1 MALAGRRFRRRK
13 KEDIFVEGYFIDH
26 MNVAS
31 PDINQQDEIFHLFG
45 KESPETDRLQNYG
58 TLTVTVLDKYTNN
71 AILDLITGND
81 PGAGTTQ
88 PRQYNTEDLTVV
100 NVWANVKDAKN
111 TRYVKSWLLTS
122 WTPGMPMPSGNP
134 EAKAAVQITGNGDLP
149 RQFQNA
155 GITMSKVAS
164 GAANIGDTPVLVPS
178 ESNYAVAVK
187 AINDLTPGGEFEQED
202 LRVSAAMI
210 SSSGAIS
217 WVEVLAALVDLT
229 AVTHL
234 AVYYL
239 FTGAG
244 IYPDVA
250 PDHLRT

>member
-45 KESPETDRLQNYG
+45 KDSPETDRLQNYG

-81 PGAGTTQ
+81 PGSTAI
-88 PRQYNTEDLTVV
+88 RQYNTNDLTVV
-100 NVWANVKDAKN
+100 NIWANVKDAKN
-111 TRYVKSWLLTS
+111 TQYVKSWILES

-134 EAKAAVQITGNGDLP
+134 EAKAAVQITGNGNLP
-149 RQFQNA
+149 RQFQGA
-155 GITMSKVAS
+155 AILMKKVAS
-164 GAANIGDTPVLVPS
+164 GAANIGATPVLVPN
-178 ESNYAVAVK
+178 ETNYAVAVK
-187 AINDLTPGGEFEQED
+187 AINEGATFEQED
-202 LRVSAAMI
+202 LPVSATMI

-217 WVEVLAALVDLT
+217 WVDVLAALQDLD
-229 AVTHL
+229 AVTDL

-239 FTGAG
+239 YTGTG
-244 IYPDVA
+244 VYPDVQ
-250 PDHLRT
+250 PDKLRS

>member
-1 MALAGRRFRRRK
+1 MALGGRRFRRRK

-45 KESPETDRLQNYG
+45 KDSPETDRLQNYG

-81 PGAGTTQ
+81 PGAGTTS
-88 PRQYNTEDLTVV
+88 PRQYNTNDLTVV
-100 NVWANVKDAKN
+100 NIWANVKNAQN
-111 TRYVKSWLLTS
+111 TQYVKSWILES

-134 EAKAAVQITGNGDLP
+134 EAKAAVQITGNGNLP

-155 GITMSKVAS
+155 AILMKKVAS
-164 GAANIGDTPVLVPS
+164 GAANIGATPVLVPG
-178 ESNYAVAVK
+178 ETNYAVAVK
-187 AINDLTPGGEFEQED
+187 AINAGATFDQED
-202 LRVSAAMI
+202 LIVSAAMI
-210 SSSGAIS
+210 TSSGAIS
-217 WVEVLAALVDLT
+217 WTEVLAALINLT
-229 AVTHL
+229 SVTHL

-239 FTGAG
+239 YTGTG
-244 IYPDVA
+244 VYPTVR
-250 PDHLRT
+250 PDKLRT

>member
-45 KESPETDRLQNYG
+45 KDSPETDRLQNYG
-58 TLTVTVLDKYTNN
+58 TLSVTVLDKYTNN

-81 PGAGTTQ
+81 PGSAAI
-88 PRQYNTEDLTVV
+88 RQYNTNDLTVV
-100 NVWANVKDAKN
+100 NIWANVKNAQN
-111 TRYVKSWLLTS
+111 TSYIKSWILES

-134 EAKAAVQITGNGDLP
+134 EAKAAVQITGNGNLP
-149 RQFQNA
+149 RQFQGA
-155 GITMSKVAS
+155 AILMKKVAS
-164 GAANIGDTPVLVPS
+164 GAANIGATPVLVPN
-178 ESNYAVAVK
+178 ETNYAVAVK
-187 AINDLTPGGEFEQED
+187 AINAGSTFEQED

-210 SSSGAIS
+210 SSAGAIS

-239 FTGAG
+239 YTGTG
-244 IYPDVA
+244 VYPDVR
-250 PDHLRT
+250 PDKLRT

>member
-45 KESPETDRLQNYG
+45 KDSPETDRLQNYG

-81 PGAGTTQ
+81 PGSTAA
-88 PRQYNTEDLTVV
+88 RQYNCNDLTVV
-100 NVWANVKDAKN
+100 NIWANVKDAQN
-111 TRYVKSWLLTS
+111 TRYVKSWIVTS

-149 RQFQNA
+149 RQFQSA
-155 GITMSKVAS
+155 YIMMKKVAS
-164 GAANIGDTPVLVPS
+164 GAANIGDTPVLVPN
-178 ESNYAVAVK
+178 ETNYAVAVK
-187 AINDLTPGGEFEQED
+187 AINQGATFEQED
-202 LRVSAAMI
+202 LRVSAAMV
-210 SSSGAIS
+210 SSAGAIS
-217 WVEVLAALVDLT
+217 WTEVLANLSDLS

-239 FTGAG
+239 KTGTG
-244 IYPDVA
+244 VYPDVR
-250 PDHLRT
+250 PDKLRS

>member
-26 MNVAS
+26 MNVAT

-45 KESPETDRLQNYG
+45 KDSPETDRLQNYG

-81 PGAGTTQ
+81 PGSTAA
-88 PRQYNTEDLTVV
+88 RQYNTNDLTVV
-100 NVWANVKDAKN
+100 NIWANVKNAKN
-111 TRYVKSWLLTS
+111 TQYVKSWILTS

-149 RQFQNA
+149 RQFQSA
-155 GITMSKVAS
+155 AILMKKVAS
-164 GAANIGDTPVLVPS
+164 GAANIGTTPVKVPN

-187 AINDLTPGGEFEQED
+187 AINDTTGSGGTFDQED
-202 LRVSAAMI
+202 LRVSAAMV
-210 SSSGAIS
+210 SSAGAIS
-217 WVEVLAALVDLT
+217 WVEVLAALTDLT
-229 AVTHL
+229 TVTHL

-239 FTGAG
+239 YTGTQV
-244 IYPDVA
+244 YPDIK
-250 PDHLRT
+250 PDKLRS

>member
-26 MNVAS
+26 MNVAT

-45 KESPETDRLQNYG
+45 KDSPETDRLQNYG

-81 PGAGTTQ
+81 PGSTAA
-88 PRQYNTEDLTVV
+88 RQYNTNDLTVV

-111 TRYVKSWLLTS
+111 TRYVKSWIITS

-149 RQFQNA
+149 RQFQSA
-155 GITMSKVAS
+155 AILMKKVAS
-164 GAANIGDTPVLVPS
+164 GAANIGTTPVKVPN
-178 ESNYAVAVK
+178 ETNYAVAVK
-187 AINDLTPGGEFEQED
+187 AINDLTPAGEFEQED

-210 SSSGAIS
+210 SSSGVIS
-217 WVEVLAALVDLT
+217 WVDVLAAMSDLT
-229 AVTHL
+229 AITHL

-239 FTGAG
+239 YTGTG
-244 IYPDVA
+244 VYPDVL
-250 PDHLRT
+250 PDKLRT

>member
-45 KESPETDRLQNYG
+45 KDSPETDRLQNYG

-81 PGAGTTQ
+81 PGAGTTS
-88 PRQYNTEDLTVV
+88 PRQYKTDDLGVV
-100 NVWANVKDAKN
+100 NIWANVKDQLN
-111 TRYVKSWLLTS
+111 TKYIKSWILTS

-155 GITMSKVAS
+155 AILMKKVAS
-164 GAANIGDTPVLVPS
+164 GAANIGATPVLVPG
-178 ESNYAVAVK
+178 ETNYAVAVK
-187 AINDLTPGGEFEQED
+187 AINEGATFDQED

-210 SSSGAIS
+210 SSAGAIS
-217 WVEVLAALVDLT
+217 WTEVLAALTDLT

-239 FTGAG
+239 YTGTG
-244 IYPDVA
+244 VYPDVR
-250 PDHLRT
+250 PDKLRT